1 MCAYQ
6 LWLLQRLFVGRN
18 DKSVRQTGL
27 GFLVY
32 LLLGALSGQGM
43 LMAHSWE
50 LYRIGINA
58 PELEDRTKVHTW
70 AQCHAQS
77 FFLLIHIELH
87 AAPLSA
93 KVWRVWAKVRAAET
107 QKLQLWDRTAQR
119 IALIQILTF
128 LLTIFAHIVVAA
140 PGYDDAMREN
150 CVEDGDPI
158 EDRERYF
165 YFIEAVIMG
174 CALLPA
180 WPLIAMVSGSSF
192 TGIFPSWPS
201 VTISV
206 YVSSLALCLYGES
219 FFVGTFYVVAL
230 GARQLGVQVLS
241 LIMLW
246 SWEVPALSS
255 RLGFLPFRRRDRSG
269 LDALLHDDTSISA
282 SEQTML
288 ERQAE
293 LQVHTHMH
301 MHTHPLT
308 TLPQPFASLSLPH
321 PLLSHT
327 LSPHPLTTPSLALP
341 LHRSTW
347 PA

>member
-1 MCAYQ
+1 
-6 LWLLQRLFVGRN
+6 
-18 DKSVRQTGL
+18 
-27 GFLVY
+27 
-32 LLLGALSGQGM
+32 
-43 LMAHSWE
+43 
-50 LYRIGINA
+50 
-58 PELEDRTKVHTW
+58 
-70 AQCHAQS
+70 
-77 FFLLIHIELH
+77 
-87 AAPLSA
+87 
-93 KVWRVWAKVRAAET
+93 
-107 QKLQLWDRTAQR
+107 
-119 IALIQILTF
+119 
-128 LLTIFAHIVVAA
+128 
-140 PGYDDAMREN
+140 
-150 CVEDGDPI
+150 
-158 EDRERYF
+158 
-165 YFIEAVIMG
+165 MG

-301 MHTHPLT
+301 MHAHPLT

-321 PLLSHT
+321 PLSPPHPL